1 LIKLILI
8 FVIVA
13 FFKCVINYAIYLLV
27 SMSNANI
34 SLNKNMAFLLIA
46 MLSIAVIVG
55 FSQFTNVH
63 ALSKYFNCTTKKANG
78 DSNFGIQEAFTCYDK
93 VFKGAQNYANETYQN
108 PDINNLAAIKEVVN
122 DNSKTSGKPTTTTTG
137 NDNVQ
142 SPMVKAS
149 KNDDKLILPI
159 KLNDDLKTK
168 HISKTDPDE
177 KPNAPDTTNTVSKTD
192 PDEKPNAPDTTNTVS
207 KTDPD
212 EKPNAPH
219 TTNMNS
225 EKSAKSTPDFQLNSD
240 IPSNPES
247 FDLPFSAVIPK

>member
-1 LIKLILI
+1 
-8 FVIVA
+8 
-13 FFKCVINYAIYLLV
+13 
-27 SMSNANI
+27 MSNANI

-63 ALSKYFNCTTKKANG
+63 ALSKYFNCTTKKANS

-108 PDINNLAAIKEVVN
+108 PDINNLVAIKDVVI
-122 DNSKTSGKPTTTTTG
+122 DNSKNSGKPTTTTTG
-137 NDNVQ
+137 NDNDNVQ

-168 HISKTDPDE
+168 HVSKTDPHE

-192 PDEKPNAPDTTNTVS
+192 PHEKPNAPDTTN
-207 KTDPD
+207 
-212 EKPNAPH
+212 
-219 TTNMNS
+219 MNL
-225 EKSAKSTPDFQLNSD
+225 EKSSKSTPDFQLNSD

-247 FDLPFSAVIPK
+247 FDLPFSAVILK